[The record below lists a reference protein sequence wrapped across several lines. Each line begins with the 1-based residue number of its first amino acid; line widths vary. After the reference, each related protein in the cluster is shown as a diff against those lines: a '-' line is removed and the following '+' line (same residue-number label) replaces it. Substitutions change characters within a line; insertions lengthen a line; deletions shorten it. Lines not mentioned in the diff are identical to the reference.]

1 MGLSVIDNIMT
12 VDGVPEKELF
22 PTTFKKIFQIQRR
35 KSLLFFLCDHPRSF
49 KLQLLYTTCD
59 LCLYLCLCAGSD
71 ITGRRSTSEGINQST
86 VPGRY
91 DADVLISGSEDHR
104 IFF

>member
-49 KLQLLYTTCD
+49 KLQLLHTTCVCICVCVQD
-59 LCLYLCLCAGSD
+59 RILPA
-71 ITGRRSTSEGINQST
+71 EGPRARAS
-86 VPGRY
+86 
-91 DADVLISGSEDHR
+91 ISQLFQVDMMQM
-104 IFF
+104 F